1 VDTNN
6 DVDTNTVVVGTDGS
20 DTALHAVEWAVVEAG
35 RRGRQLR
42 IVHAAP
48 YATDEPGRRRAASLL
63 ARAFTVA
70 HRRDPAVDAHTEL
83 IIDAPVAGLVGA
95 SANAGLLVIGMIGE
109 KSGDVLLGSV
119 APAVTGGA
127 HCPVTVVRRA
137 HHAAAPDLPVV
148 VGVESIP
155 ADAAALRV
163 AFADAELHG
172 SPLVVLHALPSSDRG
187 ETAAVDLAA
196 LAPWSSRHPDVP
208 VEVRHVH
215 GSPAEQLLHAAHGA
229 RMVVVANRGRGAA
242 ARALAGSV
250 SRGLLRYSACPVT
263 VVQRDTVLA
272 ADSPT
277 PSAPYV
283 DPHDRTQ
290 LW

>member
-1 VDTNN
+1 
-6 DVDTNTVVVGTDGS
+6 
-20 DTALHAVEWAVVEAG
+20 
-35 RRGRQLR
+35 
-42 IVHAAP
+42 
-48 YATDEPGRRRAASLL
+48 
-63 ARAFTVA
+63 
-70 HRRDPAVDAHTEL
+70 
-83 IIDAPVAGLVGA
+83 
-95 SANAGLLVIGMIGE
+95 
-109 KSGDVLLGSV
+109 
-119 APAVTGGA
+119 
-127 HCPVTVVRRA
+127 
-137 HHAAAPDLPVV
+137 
-148 VGVESIP
+148 
-155 ADAAALRV
+155 
-163 AFADAELHG
+163 
-172 SPLVVLHALPSSDRG
+172 
-187 ETAAVDLAA
+187 VDLAA

-215 GSPAEQLLHAAHGA
+215 GSPAEQLLHAAHRA

-242 ARALAGSV
+242 ARAVSGSV